1 MLSSNCPPSFK
12 WKKFLVWVNLLPD
25 PERYIK
31 ILQNLETL
39 KHSKT
44 KKMQILNHFIKKMAY
59 FKN

>member
-44 KKMQILNHFIKKMAY
+44 KKNANSKSLYKKNGIL
-59 FKN
+59 